1 MKTKEW
7 IRMLLVWVIGTIVML
22 CAWRFFFN
30 YIEKFVRYETPQ
42 GCISDEQIKLE
53 IEELR
58 KTVNTMK

>member
-30 YIEKFVRYETPQ
+30 YIEKFVRYDTPQ
-42 GCISDEQIKLE
+42 GRISEEQIKLE

-58 KTVNTMK
+58 KTVNTLK